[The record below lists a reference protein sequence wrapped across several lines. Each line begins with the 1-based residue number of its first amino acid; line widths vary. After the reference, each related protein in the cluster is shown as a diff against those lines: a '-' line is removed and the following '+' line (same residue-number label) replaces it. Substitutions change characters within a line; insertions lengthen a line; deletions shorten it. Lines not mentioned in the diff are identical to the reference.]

1 MTPVKGREI
10 RCGPWH
16 KYGCVRQIHCPG
28 PDGCRRRPRAVTF
41 PAPRRHRHRA
51 SASGAHRQRRRRDH
65 RNCAA
70 LRRGSATIRASV
82 DGLKPDGAAPNHGH
96 IPFTARAK
104 QTLENSLTEAQR
116 RSHQHV
122 DAEHLLWAVTQ
133 DPDATSSKA
142 VTASAICI
150 DTVRTRLEER
160 WNDAEQHP
168 PGGI

>member
-1 MTPVKGREI
+1 MFDKFTARARMAVVAAHEQSRSRHHDVIGTEHLLLGLIANDDDAITEI
-10 RCGPWH
+10 VRLCGGDP
-16 KYGCVRQIHCPG
+16 
-28 PDGCRRRPRAVTF
+28 
-41 PAPRRHRHRA
+41 
-51 SASGAHRQRRRRDH
+51 
-65 RNCAA
+65 
-70 LRRGSATIRASV
+70 ATIRASV